1 MVKSQDRQLVPESNL
16 SKDERSVSVSEKDV
30 YVYPLRSWAR
40 KILCTTTP
48 EPPRVREMP
57 AGADWAEEEF
67 GAAQLTDERL
77 RQRLMILARD
87 MYDRP
92 QANLPQAC
100 QSRAKTKAAYR
111 FFEHTETSMDKILKS
126 HYEATTARMAQELVV
141 LVAQDTTSLNY
152 TTHPLTAGLGPIG
165 PRKKGAVGLVVHD
178 SMAFNLEGTPLGLVD
193 VQCWARDPKEVNKKQ
208 RRHQLPIEKKES
220 QKWLKGYEKVSAAT
234 QHCPKTTLVSVADR
248 EADIYEFFHL
258 ALHDPSGAHL
268 LVRAEQNRLLADGQG
283 HLWASIATE
292 PVAGIHEVRVPRQKN
307 RAARDARLEVRF
319 GKVRLKPPQ
328 GKTKLGELSLW
339 AVLAEEVDAAPEVEG
354 LKWMLLTTLAVN
366 DFEQATEKLCW
377 YAKRWGIEVFH
388 KTLKSGCKVED
399 RQLGSANRIETCLAI
414 DMVVAWRV
422 FHLTKL
428 GRETPDVPCTVF
440 FEDTE
445 WKALH
450 SFIRQDPTL
459 PEKPPTLREAVRMV
473 AILGGFLGRNSDGE
487 PGTQTMWLG
496 LQRLVDIEATWKYMA
511 LNYAPHLLTPPV
523 SSNPGYG

>member
-1 MVKSQDRQLVPESNL
+1 
-16 SKDERSVSVSEKDV
+16 
-30 YVYPLRSWAR
+30 
-40 KILCTTTP
+40 
-48 EPPRVREMP
+48 
-57 AGADWAEEEF
+57 
-67 GAAQLTDERL
+67 
-77 RQRLMILARD
+77 
-87 MYDRP
+87 
-92 QANLPQAC
+92 
-100 QSRAKTKAAYR
+100 
-111 FFEHTETSMDKILKS
+111 
-126 HYEATTARMAQELVV
+126 
-141 LVAQDTTSLNY
+141 
-152 TTHPLTAGLGPIG
+152 
-165 PRKKGAVGLVVHD
+165 
-178 SMAFNLEGTPLGLVD
+178 MAFNLEGTPLGLVD

-220 QKWLKGYEKVSAAT
+220 QKWLKGYGKVSAAKKD
-234 QHCPKTTLVSVADR
+234 CPKTTLVSVADR

-283 HLWASIATE
+283 HLWESIATK
-292 PVAGIHEVRVPRQKN
+292 PGAGIHEVRVPRQKN

-450 SFIRQDPTL
+450 SFIRKDPTL

-473 AILGGFLGRNSDGE
+473 ATLGGFLARNSDGE